1 MKKALVLAAVAG
13 ICLIPTALR
22 AGDDNPFKKAKVGDW
37 AEYKVT
43 GLPYEARTK
52 MTVVAADDKEVTYEV
67 TASYTSMGKEIETP
81 VQTLKVDLTKD
92 YDPIIAANLKRT
104 GTKIETTG
112 EGTEKVK
119 IGDKEFDTKWT
130 KLKCTTTLNE
140 FTVVSEYKMWLC
152 KDVPLS
158 GLVRMD
164 STIKD
169 MTTRVELVRSGSK

>member
-1 MKKALVLAAVAG
+1 MRSILAATLM
-13 ICLIPTALR
+13 ICVVQTSMR
-22 AGDDNPFKKAKVGDW
+22 AGDDNPFRKAKVGDW

-67 TASYTSMGKEIETP
+67 AASYTSMGKEIETP
-81 VQTLKVDLTKD
+81 IQKLKVDLTKD
-92 YDPIIAANLKRT
+92 YDPIIAANLQRT

-119 IGDKEFDTKWT
+119 IGDKELDTKWIT
-130 KLKCTTTLNE
+130 LKCTTTTSQ
-140 FTVVSEYKMWLC
+140 FTVISEYKMWLS

-164 STIKD
+164 TTIQGA
-169 MTTRVELVRSGSK
+169 TTRVELVRSGSK